1 MTVLSRTI
9 LEDMGINLDDA
20 TYAALSAHFEATLE
34 ERVVQEV
41 IQELSPE
48 QAAKLAEFK
57 EANDEQMYQWLVQ
70 NVPSLP
76 QIVSDE
82 IDILL
87 GEIAENAES
96 IQ

>member
-1 MTVLSRTI
+1 MTLLTRSL

-20 TYAALSAHFEATLE
+20 TYTALSSHFQETLE
-34 ERVVQEV
+34 ERVIDEV
-41 IQELSPE
+41 VQELSPE
-48 QAAKLAEFK
+48 QAAQLAEFK
-57 EANDEQMYQWLVQ
+57 NKDDSQMYEWLLR

-87 GEIAENAES
+87 GEIAENADS
-96 IQ
+96 IK